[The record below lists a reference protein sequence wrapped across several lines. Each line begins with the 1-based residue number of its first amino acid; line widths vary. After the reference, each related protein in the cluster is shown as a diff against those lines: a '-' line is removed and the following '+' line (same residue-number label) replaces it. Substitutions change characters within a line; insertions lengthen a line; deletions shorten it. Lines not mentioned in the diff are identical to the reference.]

1 MCLGGSVA
9 RRAPFGDRFRTE
21 AARAPIFF
29 RNSGG
34 ALENGKVELQFAT
47 LFRIYKPKVF
57 FKSGVRGKASKHFSG
72 EGCAKVAALG
82 FFPLDLFCRG
92 VERGRARRSKPR
104 GGGSGGEEGV
114 PWGGAWGGRAGESSG
129 GGRDGLA

>member
-1 MCLGGSVA
+1 MA

-21 AARAPIFF
+21 AARAGGQPPIFF

-34 ALENGKVELQFAT
+34 ALENGKIEIQFAT

-57 FKSGVRGKASKHFSG
+57 FESGVRGEASKHFSG

-92 VERGRARRSKPR
+92 VERGRA
-104 GGGSGGEEGV
+104 
-114 PWGGAWGGRAGESSG
+114 
-129 GGRDGLA
+129 